1 MCMTSKKTAFEFR
14 VPARRARCFGWR
26 AWLLLV
32 AFGMSAKAEPTW
44 SGVRAQIARQWPAVP
59 QMGTAELARQY
70 ERPETARPVV
80 IDVRTRREFAVS
92 HLPGALH
99 AETTREILRLLA
111 AQPATRPVVLYCSV
125 GVRSSALAEAVAA
138 AGRPRVYNLQGSV
151 FQWANEGRPLVR
163 DGRPVSV
170 VDPYNASWGR
180 LLDAERHPRP
190 SS

>member
-1 MCMTSKKTAFEFR
+1 
-14 VPARRARCFGWR
+14 
-26 AWLLLV
+26 
-32 AFGMSAKAEPTW
+32 MSARAEPTW
-44 SGVRAQIARQWPAVP
+44 SGVLAKIAREWPGVP
-59 QMGTAELARQY
+59 QLGTAELARRCEQ
-70 ERPETARPVV
+70 PEAARPVV
-80 IDVRTRREFAVS
+80 IDVRTRSEFAVS